1 MRILCIGQNAFG
13 RAEGYAR
20 GRGREREG
28 KRERQREQFGG
39 IDN

>member
-20 GRGREREG
+20 GRGRERETKG
-28 KRERQREQFGG
+28 TVRRYRQL
-39 IDN
+39 IKK